1 MAITGAES
9 RMAVQSVPCYPDCS
23 QQSAHYRESDEG
35 VSPQLSSTYLCI

>member
-1 MAITGAES
+1 MAIIGAES
-9 RMAVQSVPCYPDCS
+9 RRAVQSVPCYPDYS